1 MQIDFTKD
9 ELRVLKF
16 YMNQAKIDAEGKHAI
31 GITSKRTVDDVHS
44 ALGKIIAASYKSR
57 V

>member
-44 ALGKIIAASYKSR
+44 ALGKIIAASYKNR